1 MTEKTP
7 TTLDIIRV
15 VFIYRGKQYQE
26 EFLQQNPDL
35 RNRFPDNSAIQKN
48 YAELKKRQLA
58 GTIEVWQHMI
68 LVKDEDRNVLWQDV
82 LV

>member
-1 MTEKTP
+1 MTEKEP
-7 TTLDIIRV
+7 TTLDMIRV
-15 VFIYRGKQYQE
+15 VFIYRGKQYQAD
-26 EFLQQNPDL
+26 FLNENPEL
-35 RNRFPDNSAIQKN
+35 HSRFPAQAAIDRN
-48 YAELKKRQLA
+48 FAELKKRQLA